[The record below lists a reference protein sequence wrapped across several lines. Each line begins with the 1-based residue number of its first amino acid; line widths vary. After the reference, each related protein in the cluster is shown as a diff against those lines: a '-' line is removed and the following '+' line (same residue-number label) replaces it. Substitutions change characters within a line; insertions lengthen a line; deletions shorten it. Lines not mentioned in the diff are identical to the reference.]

1 MTEKTS
7 NYDNDS
13 TDSGKTSN
21 TELIYRYTESL
32 LKSQSDSL
40 NRLDTKI
47 SGFLAFTGVL
57 VRFVGELSGQ
67 ITVGGYICYSC
78 TLLQFLA
85 YVSLGASALIL
96 CLGLTSGLR
105 GRVIS
110 PKALME
116 DKWYFADRSDISE
129 YIISGWIDAEKE
141 YKRLGFEKGR
151 KLNIA
156 VWLIAISIVSITLSA
171 LIKTIWGN

>member
-1 MTEKTS
+1 
-7 NYDNDS
+7 
-13 TDSGKTSN
+13 
-21 TELIYRYTESL
+21 
-32 LKSQSDSL
+32 
-40 NRLDTKI
+40 
-47 SGFLAFTGVL
+47 
-57 VRFVGELSGQ
+57 
-67 ITVGGYICYSC
+67 
-78 TLLQFLA
+78 
-85 YVSLGASALIL
+85 
-96 CLGLTSGLR
+96 
-105 GRVIS
+105 
-110 PKALME
+110 ME